1 MLSNFKKQ
9 TDASRFLA
17 QSQSRIASRPEDV
30 QRNNSGQTRS
40 DRRTSRLPPS
50 RSYLHRAVGNPYHPA
65 ASQASHF
72 PFASRT
78 SAQPAPLFYSATDE
92 FREEDDEQEHER
104 EIADFYALQ
113 RSRRHLGASHLQGSS
128 EIDDDDDDDNDD
140 DDDGGEGVRSS
151 ATSGDRRLGTPD
163 RPKGIRSSWRGGKAS
178 GLGKGLD
185 IEDPLSE
192 QFENERDDSRSET
205 SSSGKD
211 KMVDVGLEDTLRTNL
226 EGHTRDSRPDHGDDD
241 PPSVQQFR
249 KEPAPFRDDFRTNST
264 FLPRET
270 DTQGLLDDNRPPSSA
285 GSSVPPS
292 MAHPDS
298 EPPRHDAFWGNCFLI
313 CLVAL
318 FSTSFLVWLHTSPPT
333 RKPGLGDTIYTALHG
348 SFFLLATY
356 TLVSVLVSLLWL
368 ALLRSYIRPLVY
380 GMFVAVPIIL
390 YSFSIYPFI
399 SSFSGTYHGSSVQDK
414 AMRWGS
420 IIPAIMATGWIYTV
434 FKGRHS
440 ATKAISILEFACRI
454 LSANSALLVLG
465 FMILG
470 IIVLW
475 TWIWMF
481 MFTRVFLGGHST
493 KTRFIIDASSWW
505 LGAYFIILYIWS
517 LGVIAGIQRA
527 VTAATVSQ
535 WYFHRLAV
543 PAPTSRQI
551 VQAASVHATTTL
563 FGTICLS
570 SLLAMLIRLPLIILP
585 RRLSSLI
592 TLAAYSLV
600 PTSIAALTSPLTLT
614 YAAIHSQPL
623 GSSARGLGQMTF
635 LSPSTPAT
643 TLHPRSFSSA
653 QNNQTPLVPYRLAKL
668 LLHATRFMMSLALG
682 FGGWVSTARSLRVPD
697 GGSTIRGSLYA
708 YVVGLIAGALGW
720 GILGA
725 MEGVLTGIV
734 DAAVVCWGSEVG
746 ISGREAR
753 YCREAGW
760 LFGSGGDQLSDE
772 VRDWRDV

>member
-1 MLSNFKKQ
+1 M
-9 TDASRFLA
+9 D
-17 QSQSRIASRPEDV
+17 EDE
-30 QRNNSGQTRS
+30 
-40 DRRTSRLPPS
+40 
-50 RSYLHRAVGNPYHPA
+50 
-65 ASQASHF
+65 
-72 PFASRT
+72 
-78 SAQPAPLFYSATDE
+78 DE
-92 FREEDDEQEHER
+92 DED
-104 EIADFYALQ
+104 
-113 RSRRHLGASHLQGSS
+113 GK
-128 EIDDDDDDDNDD
+128 
-140 DDDGGEGVRSS
+140 SS
-151 ATSGDRRLGTPD
+151 ATSGDRHMGNNNHRNHN
-163 RPKGIRSSWRGGKAS
+163 RPKGIRSSWRGGKVS
-178 GLGKGLD
+178 GLGRGFD
-185 IEDPLSE
+185 IEDPVSE
-192 QFENERDDSRSET
+192 QFENERPDSRSEE
-205 SSSGKD
+205 SSSAKD
-211 KMVDVGLEDTLRTNL
+211 KMVDVGLEDTIRT
-226 EGHTRDSRPDHGDDD
+226 EDHGREDRPDYGDDD
-241 PPSVQQFR
+241 APSIQQFR
-249 KEPAPFRDDFRTNST
+249 KQPEPFRDHFQANSS

-292 MAHPDS
+292 MTHPDS

-313 CLVAL
+313 CLIAL
-318 FSTSFLVWLHTSPPT
+318 FSTSFLVWLHTSAPAE
-333 RKPGLGDTIYTALHG
+333 KPGLGDTIYTTLHG
-348 SFFLLATY
+348 SFFLLAVY

-368 ALLRSYIRPLVY
+368 ALLRSYVRPLVY
-380 GMFVAVPIIL
+380 GILVAVPVIL
-390 YSFSIYPFI
+390 YSFSLYPFI
-399 SSFSGTYHGSSVQDK
+399 SSFSGTYHGSSIQDK

-420 IIPAIMATGWIYTV
+420 IVPAIMATGWIYTV
-434 FKGRHS
+434 IKGRHS
-440 ATKAISILEFACRI
+440 ATKAISILEFSCRI
-454 LSANSALLVLG
+454 LSANAALLVLG
-465 FMILG
+465 FFVLG
-470 IIVLW
+470 VIVSW
-475 TWIWMF
+475 TWTWMF
-481 MFTRVFLGGHST
+481 MFTRVFLGGHSG
-493 KTRFIIDASSWW
+493 KSRFIIDASSWW
-505 LGAYFIILYIWS
+505 LGAYFVLVYIWS

-551 VQAASVHATTTL
+551 VQAALTHATTTL

-585 RRLSSLI
+585 RRLSSFI

-600 PTSIAALTSPLTLT
+600 PTPIAALTSPLTLT

-653 QNNQTPLVPYRLAKL
+653 NNNHSPLVPYRLAKL

-682 FGGWVSTARSLRVPD
+682 FGGWVSTARSLRVTD

-725 MEGVLTGIV
+725 MEGVLAGVV

-746 ISGREAR
+746 GSGREAR

-760 LFGSGGDQLSDE
+760 LFGGSGNQESDE